1 MVNDNTMKEIVDAD
15 PNIIQFQTNK
25 PHYGGLF
32 YAIINDG
39 TLRSFDLRSPCVDS
53 TVRELAREIPL
64 LHLGLKRYLVESYGH
79 IILVERFFRWDIKD
93 EIRRTWRYCMESNN
107 WIHMKS
113 LGEMALFV
121 GDNSSVSVLATRF
134 NGIQPN
140 CIYFTHDEDVICGS
154 SIPMIFD
161 VGLYDLEND
170 EFKLH
175 SATLNKMNRRPPI
188 WLLPTL

>member
-1 MVNDNTMKEIVDAD
+1 MLVVIFSSMYDMAFIKLSRDDGPQIWIKIEPYFCSFDVIH
-15 PNIIQFQTNK
+15 FK
-25 PHYGGLF
+25 GLF

-64 LHLGLKRYLVESYGH
+64 PHLGLKRYLVESYGH

-113 LGEMALFV
+113 LGEMALFL

-140 CIYFTHDEDVICGS
+140 CIYFTHDEDVICG
-154 SIPMIFD
+154 
-161 VGLYDLEND
+161 
-170 EFKLH
+170 
-175 SATLNKMNRRPPI
+175 
-188 WLLPTL
+188 